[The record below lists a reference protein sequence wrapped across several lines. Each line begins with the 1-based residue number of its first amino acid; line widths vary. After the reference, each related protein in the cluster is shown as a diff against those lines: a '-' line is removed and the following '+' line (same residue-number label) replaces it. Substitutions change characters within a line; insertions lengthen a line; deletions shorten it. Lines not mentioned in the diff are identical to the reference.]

1 MEKML
6 LSVRSHGLVPY
17 LCMGGGLLAL
27 LVVGTAFAYPIGL
40 VLIAAG
46 MFEWTRR
53 FRGQRKAEASRSVPS
68 TNPPQPDGPEP
79 GTNLMMM
86 RWHSSF
92 ECGHPVIDMQHREL
106 FNISNVLINSVM
118 ERKPKVGTEY
128 LLHELVEHI
137 KDHFST
143 EEEVLV
149 RTRYPLLEEHRA
161 IHRGLLGR
169 ALELEDRY
177 REGLLQESDLVGFV
191 AYDVIAAHIVQ
202 EDMKF
207 RLENRKRNIA
217 VPPIPGTPI

>member
-17 LCMGGGLLAL
+17 LYLGGGLLAL
-27 LVVGTAFAYPIGL
+27 LVVGSAFAYPFGL

-53 FRGQRKAEASRSVPS
+53 FRGQGKADTGRSVPS
-68 TNPPQPDGPEP
+68 TNPPQPDGPDP

-86 RWHSSF
+86 RWDSSF
-92 ECGHPVIDMQHREL
+92 ECGHPVIDMQHQEL

-128 LLHELVEHI
+128 LLHKLVEHI
-137 KDHFST
+137 KDHFSS
-143 EEEVLV
+143 EEEVLD
-149 RTRYPLLEEHRA
+149 RTGYPLLEEHRA
-161 IHRGLLGR
+161 IHSGLLGR
-169 ALELEDRY
+169 ALELEGRY
-177 REGLLQESDLVGFV
+177 REGLLPESDLVGFI

-207 RLENRKRNIA
+207 RLLNRKRNIA
-217 VPPIPGTPI
+217 VVPIPGTPD

>member
-1 MEKML
+1 MQKML

-53 FRGQRKAEASRSVPS
+53 FRGQRKAETGRNVPS
-68 TNPPQPDGPEP
+68 TNPPQPDGSDPR
-79 GTNLMMM
+79 TNLMMM

-92 ECGHPVIDMQHREL
+92 ECGHPVIDMQHQEL

-118 ERKPKVGTEY
+118 ERQPKVGTEY

-137 KDHFST
+137 KDHFSS
-143 EEEVLV
+143 EEEVLI
-149 RTRYPLLEEHRA
+149 RTGYPLLEEHRA
-161 IHRGLLGR
+161 IHRGLLER
-169 ALELEDRY
+169 ALALEGRY
-177 REGLLQESDLVGFV
+177 REGLLPVSDLVGFV
-191 AYDVIAAHIVQ
+191 AYDVIAAHIIQ

-207 RLENRKRNIA
+207 ALLNR
-217 VPPIPGTPI
+217 

>member
-27 LVVGTAFAYPIGL
+27 LVAGTAFAYPIGL

-46 MFEWTRR
+46 MFDWTRR
-53 FRGQRKAEASRSVPS
+53 FRGQRKAGAGRSVPS

-79 GTNLMMM
+79 GANLMMM

-143 EEEVLV
+143 EEEVLI
-149 RTRYPLLEEHRA
+149 RTRYPLLDEHRA
-161 IHRGLLGR
+161 IHRGLLER
-169 ALELEDRY
+169 ALELEERY
-177 REGLLQESDLVGFV
+177 RQGLLPVSDLVGFI
-191 AYDVIAAHIVQ
+191 AYDVIATHIIQ

-207 RLENRKRNIA
+207 ALQEQSR
-217 VPPIPGTPI
+217 